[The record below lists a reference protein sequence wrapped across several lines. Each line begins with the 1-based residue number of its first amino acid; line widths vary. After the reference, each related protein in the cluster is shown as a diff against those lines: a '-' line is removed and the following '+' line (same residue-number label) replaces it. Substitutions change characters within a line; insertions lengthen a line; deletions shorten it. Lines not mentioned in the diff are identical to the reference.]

1 MLRNLFKRK
10 QTLNKDQIAE
20 LLKVHPEALEHF
32 EHLYESTSLNNIDDN
47 FFNIR

>member
-32 EHLYESTSLNNIDDN
+32 EHLYEISVKWNI
-47 FFNIR
+47 I

>member
-20 LLKVHPEALEHF
+20 LLKVHPEALELKRV
-32 EHLYESTSLNNIDDN
+32 EEKWIPQLQG
-47 FFNIR
+47 